1 MTGSPEKPMARKV
14 AISLP
19 RAATAAYMLLSAANT
34 APSPM
39 MRVTTPARNPIVL
52 RNCRVWPLK

>member
-1 MTGSPEKPMARKV
+1 MARKV